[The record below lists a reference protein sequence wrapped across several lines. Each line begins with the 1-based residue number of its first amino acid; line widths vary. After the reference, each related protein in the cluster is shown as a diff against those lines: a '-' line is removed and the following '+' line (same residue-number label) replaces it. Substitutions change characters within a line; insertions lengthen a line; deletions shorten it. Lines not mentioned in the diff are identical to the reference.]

1 MRILFFT
8 EDLSEPFDEGIKKSA
23 LNIAT
28 ALANINDVMAI
39 CKFGVPSGTLPFA
52 VKRVDTNRLMLNM
65 EFIRLIRKFQP
76 DAIFYLP
83 SSSGTFAS
91 FLRMGI
97 IKKYARRART
107 VMINLTPKQLNK
119 FQKKLI
125 KYIHPDIVLSP
136 SPTELKIVASI
147 GIRNTFLPLFVDTS
161 KFQPLKNI
169 ERKEELRRKYD
180 IPVDKYIIAHIGH
193 INWGRN
199 LNALI
204 PLQNSDNQVVVV
216 GSSSTPIDAPK
227 EKELK
232 KHLIDCGIKII
243 DGYVENIEEIYQLSD
258 LYVFP
263 VIFEGGCIGIPLS
276 ILEARA
282 CGIPVLSTEFGGLK
296 EICECGDKG
305 IYYSEFG
312 NFPQKVKAIRESINA
327 DFKISNIKSVND
339 KFYNVLHDAIRS
351 YK

>member
-1 MRILFFT
+1 MRILFIT

-23 LNIAT
+23 LNIAM
-28 ALANINDVMAI
+28 ALAEENDVMAI
-39 CKFGVPSGTLPFA
+39 CKFGVPSGIPPFT

-65 EFIRLIRKFQP
+65 KFISLLRKFQP
-76 DAIFYLP
+76 EVIFYLP

-119 FQKKLI
+119 FQKKFI
-125 KYIHPDIVLSP
+125 RYIRPDIVLSP
-136 SPTELKIVASI
+136 SPTELNIVASI
-147 GIRNTFLPLFVDTS
+147 GITNIFLPLFVDTS
-161 KFQPLKNI
+161 KFQPLQNI
-169 ERKEELRRKYD
+169 KRKEELRKKYD
-180 IPVDKYIIAHIGH
+180 IPVDKYIITHIGH

-204 PLQNSDNQVVVV
+204 SLQYGDNQVVVV

-227 EKELK
+227 EKKLK
-232 KHLIDCGIKII
+232 KHLIDCGIKLI
-243 DGYVENIEEIYQLSD
+243 DGYVEHIEEIYQLSD

-263 VIFEGGCIGIPLS
+263 VIFEGGCIGVPLS

-296 EICECGDKG
+296 EVSESMHGG
-305 IYYSEFG
+305 IYYSECG
-312 NFPQKVKAIRESINA
+312 NFPQKMKAIRESINA
-327 DFKISNIKSVND
+327 DFKISNIKEVND
-339 KFYNVLHDAIRS
+339 KFYNVLHEAIRP
-351 YK
+351 

>member
-23 LNIAT
+23 LNIAM
-28 ALANINDVMAI
+28 ALADRNDVMAI
-39 CKFGVPSGTLPFA
+39 CKYGFPSGTLSFA

-76 DAIFYLP
+76 DTIFYLP

-97 IKKYARRART
+97 IKTYVRRAKT

-125 KYIHPDIVLSP
+125 KYIRPDIVLSP

-147 GIRNTFLPLFVDTS
+147 GITNTFLPLFVDTS
-161 KFQPLKNI
+161 KFQPIQNI
-169 ERKEELRRKYD
+169 ERKKALRKKYD
-180 IPVDKYIIAHIGH
+180 IPVDKYIITHIGH

-199 LNALI
+199 LDALI
-204 PLQNSDNQVVVV
+204 PLQYDDNQAIVV

-232 KHLIDCGIKII
+232 KHLIAYGIKII
-243 DGYVENIEEIYQLSD
+243 DKYIKNIEEIYQLTD

-263 VIFEGGCIGIPLS
+263 VVYEGGCIGMPLS

-296 EICECGDKG
+296 EVFESMEKG

-312 NFPQKVKAIRESINA
+312 NFPQKVKAIKGSTSA
-327 DFKISNIKSVND
+327 DFKISNVKEVND
-339 KFYNVLHDAIRS
+339 KFYNVLHEAIRS
-351 YK
+351 

>member
-1 MRILFFT
+1 MRILFIT

-23 LNIAT
+23 LNIAM
-28 ALANINDVMAI
+28 ALAERNDVMAI

-65 EFIRLIRKFQP
+65 EFISLIRKFQP

-97 IKKYARRART
+97 IKTYARRART

-125 KYIHPDIVLSP
+125 KYIRPDIVLSP

-147 GIRNTFLPLFVDTS
+147 GITNIFLPLFVDTS
-161 KFQPLKNI
+161 KFQPLQNTQ
-169 ERKEELRRKYD
+169 RKEALRKKYD
-180 IPVDKYIIAHIGH
+180 IPLDKYIITHIGH

-204 PLQNSDNQVVVV
+204 PLQYGDNQVVVV

-232 KHLIDCGIKII
+232 RHLLDCGIKII
-243 DGYVENIEEIYQLSD
+243 DSYVENIEELYQLSA

-282 CGIPVLSTEFGGLK
+282 CGISVLSTEFGGLK
-296 EICECGDKG
+296 EMSECMDEG
-305 IYYSEFG
+305 IYYSDYCD
-312 NFPQKVKAIRESINA
+312 FPQKVKSIRENINA
-327 DFKISNIKSVND
+327 DFKISNIKEVNN
-339 KFYNVLHDAIRS
+339 KFYKVLHDVIRL
-351 YK
+351 

>member
-23 LNIAT
+23 LNIAM
-28 ALANINDVMAI
+28 ALAEKNDVMAI

-52 VKRVDTNRLMLNM
+52 LKRVDTNRLMINM
-65 EFIRLIRKFQP
+65 KFISLIRKFQP

-97 IKKYARRART
+97 IKTYAGHAKT

-125 KYIHPDIVLSP
+125 KYIRPDIVLSP
-136 SPTELKIVASI
+136 SPTELRITESMRIASI
-147 GIRNTFLPLFVDTS
+147 FLPLFVDTS
-161 KFQPLKNI
+161 KFQPLQNI
-169 ERKEELRRKYD
+169 ERKEALRKKYD
-180 IPVDKYIIAHIGH
+180 IPVDKYIITHIGH

-204 PLQNSDNQVVVV
+204 PIQNGDNQVVVV
-216 GSSSTPIDAPK
+216 GSSSTPIDAPR

-232 KHLIDCGIKII
+232 KHLLDCGIKII
-243 DGYVENIEEIYQLSD
+243 DRYVENIEELYQLSD
-258 LYVFP
+258 LYIFP

-296 EICECGDKG
+296 EVPECMDQG
-305 IYYSEFG
+305 IYYSEYCD
-312 NFPQKVKAIRESINA
+312 FPQKVKSIRENINA
-327 DFKISNIKSVND
+327 DFKISNVKKVND
-339 KFYNVLHDAIRS
+339 KFYNVLNEAIRS
-351 YK
+351 

>member
-1 MRILFFT
+1 MRIIFFT

-23 LNIAT
+23 LNIAM
-28 ALANINDVMAI
+28 ALAERNDVMAI
-39 CKFGVPSGTLPFA
+39 CRFGVPSGSLPFA

-65 EFIRLIRKFQP
+65 ECIRLIRKFQP

-97 IKKYARRART
+97 IKTYARRART

-125 KYIHPDIVLSP
+125 KYIRPDIVLSP
-136 SPTELKIVASI
+136 SPAELKIVASI
-147 GIRNTFLPLFVDTS
+147 GIKNIFLPLFVDTS
-161 KFQPLKNI
+161 KFQPIQNI
-169 ERKEELRRKYD
+169 ERKEALRKKYD
-180 IPVDKYIIAHIGH
+180 IPVNKYIITHIGH

-199 LNALI
+199 LNCLI
-204 PLQNSDNQVVVV
+204 PLQDGDNQVVVV

-243 DGYVENIEEIYQLSD
+243 DGYVENIEELYQLSD
-258 LYVFP
+258 LYIFP

-282 CGIPVLSTEFGGLK
+282 CSIPVLSTEFGGLK
-296 EICECGDKG
+296 EISKCMDKG
-305 IYYSEFG
+305 IYYSECCDFS
-312 NFPQKVKAIRESINA
+312 QRLKDIRESTSA
-327 DFKISNIKSVND
+327 DFKISKIKEVND
-339 KFYNVLHDAIRS
+339 KFYSVLHEAIKS
-351 YK
+351 